1 LTLSYGNTPV
11 PFTASWSG
19 EERTFVG
26 RCRFAKCEAICQD
39 EAPGTGQPIFA
50 RPHFVR
56 QRQVIVQ
63 ELCDLCGKPLRART
77 RVSLSHAAPRQN
89 GARAFDI
96 LQVEPLLHKD
106 CAAVCLK
113 FCPSLKRDISAGT
126 LRVRQVLRS
135 AVQFAISAPQF
146 VGEYVPGYAA
156 GPEERIVAHAK
167 VQLLDW
173 RDRDAAWLGA

>member
-1 LTLSYGNTPV
+1 MLSYGNTPV

-39 EAPGTGQPIFA
+39 EAPGAGQPIFA

-63 ELCDLCGKPLRART
+63 ELCDLCGKPLKART
-77 RVSLSHAAPRQN
+77 RVSLSHAAPRLN

-113 FCPSLKRDISAGT
+113 FCPSLKRDIAAGT

-135 AVQFAISAPQF
+135 AVQLAISAPQF
-146 VGEYVPGYAA
+146 VGEYVTGYVA
-156 GPEERIVAHAK
+156 GPEDRIVAHAK

-173 RDRDAAWLGA
+173 RDRNADWLGA